1 MLLTWGL
8 EVPGVHLH
16 ISKVSDRVWHDRL
29 IFKQRQNGICGEM
42 INILEEFLCD
52 RNGQFFDGQCSP
64 SADIRADVPHGSIL
78 GPLLFSIYNDLSNYI
93 RSKCKAFA
101 KTHIRFL

>member
-1 MLLTWGL
+1 MGARSLW
-8 EVPGVHLH
+8 VHLNT
-16 ISKVSDRVWHDRL
+16 SKASDRVWHDGL

-52 RNGQFFDGQCSP
+52 RNGQFLDGQCSP
-64 SADIRADVPHGSIL
+64 LDNIRADVPHGSIL
-78 GPLLFSIYNDLSNYI
+78 GPLLFSIYNYLSNYI
-93 RSKCKAFA
+93 KSKCKSFA